1 MKNKE
6 KLQKA
11 VNVVF
16 KKYSK
21 NKVMAVYVSGSY
33 LNNLMTETSDVDLYV
48 VLEQSKRSLV
58 FGQFKSGQEHG
69 ENDFKF
75 MESYK
80 FVQLLYKTNPNML
93 ELVFEY
99 PVYVND
105 KFKPLADFLYD
116 NKNKLVKMN
125 QERYYSSCYHMLKNN
140 YNKLK
145 NGSGKVALNYAGKE
159 VMNFYKV
166 YYQAKACSKDLD
178 LSNFVKLSGDLQQKL
193 MEYKLKKSY
202 TESEKQLEL
211 KNMEDCLKEL
221 SLLKDKFVDTNVDE
235 LFFEKMLSFL

>member
-1 MKNKE
+1 MTNNYNKE
-6 KLQKA
+6 L
-11 VNVVF
+11 NEVF
-16 KKYSK
+16 DKY
-21 NKVMAVYVSGSY
+21 NKEDVLAVYLTGSH
-33 LNNLMTETSDVDLYV
+33 LNNLVVETSDVDLYV
-48 VLEQSKRSLV
+48 VLKQNKKNLV
-58 FGQFKSGQEHG
+58 FGQFTSGQEHG
-69 ENDFKF
+69 ENDYKF

-105 KFKPLADFLYD
+105 KFKPLADFLYE
-116 NKNKLVKMN
+116 NKNKVVKMN

-145 NGSGKVALNYAGKE
+145 NGTGKFALNYAGKE

-178 LSNFVKLSGDLQQKL
+178 LSKFVRVSGDLQQKL
-193 MEYKLKKSY
+193 INYKLKKSY
-202 TESEKQLEL
+202 SEYERQLEL
-211 KNMEDCLKEL
+211 KNMENCLEEL
-221 SLLKDKFVDTNVDE
+221 CLLKDKFVDTNVDE

>member
-1 MKNKE
+1 MENK
-6 KLQKA
+6 LNKA
-11 VNVVF
+11 LDDVF
-16 KKYSK
+16 NRYSK
-21 NKVMAVYVSGSY
+21 NEVMAVYVSGSY
-33 LNNLMTETSDVDLYV
+33 LNNLMTDTSDIDLYV

-99 PVYVND
+99 PVYVNTN
-105 KFKPLADFLYD
+105 FKPLADFLYE
-116 NKNKLVKMN
+116 NRNNLVKMN
-125 QERYYSSCYHMLKNN
+125 KERYYSSCYHMLKNN

-145 NGSGKVALNYAGKE
+145 NGSGKVLKNQAGKE

-166 YYQAKACSKDLD
+166 YYQAKACSENLD
-178 LSNFVKLSGDLQQKL
+178 LKPFVRLNG
-193 MEYKLKKSY
+193 
-202 TESEKQLEL
+202 EL
-211 KNMEDCLKEL
+211 KNTLMNLKLTKSYSEKEAENELENMRVCLKEL
-221 SLLKDKFVDTNVDE
+221 EVLKNKYEKEPVDE
-235 LFFEKMLSFL
+235 KLFDEMLNLV